1 MEVGKGGLHS
11 VAVEVTDSF
20 GNTGRTKSS
29 FFGGEALPS
38 GALVP
43 HGVGAAITAE
53 GLDLVTEVIEA
64 ELAPEKTDLGAKLAA
79 ANPIWSGKKSIF
91 SAELSVTSAS
101 YTGLDL
107 SLASVAGGLKVGAK
121 LDDLFVALKAKIK
134 AGFTF
139 TVSGSVTADE
149 ATLAGKVL
157 AGKSPEGGLVFLL
170 PSMDVSLSGFSFDI
184 AKFPDA
190 LESLASK
197 AVEKFLEK
205 KLAELIR
212 DKVPPLLERELG
224 DLLVARSI
232 SVDGHPLDVGG
243 SLEALGFAPTGIEA
257 VFGTSVKATE
267 PDPFHEPLG
276 GFLYTPNPTLPPE
289 HITSSMFY
297 LAVSDDTLNQ
307 ALYEAYR
314 AGALTF
320 DLAETIEVKG
330 TVKDL
335 TFGFLESYLGKDA
348 LADAGIGPSTP
359 ITLGF
364 DAMLPPVIHFRK
376 GAEGLAVI
384 SVHDLKLTIS
394 AGSVKLFGF
403 ELDLTLPVG
412 IKILG
417 DAKLSPVLYPESSKI
432 DFRIVGEPLIDLD
445 NDLFE
450 PMLGDLAKAVMP
462 SLVAAID
469 GFPLP
474 KIASLSLSGVVL
486 ETHGDYLQ
494 VFADLLGEDTS
505 GPKTSGSFS
514 ALSYNVAGL
523 PEGLSSSSP
532 FTYSPQISPLLNKY
546 DLVLVQEDFFY
557 HEQLI
562 TEIAH
567 PFTSDTL
574 VDYIKLYKL
583 APDGLNRFSR
593 IPFSEHT
600 RRIWAVTHGYLDNG
614 SDALSAKGF
623 SFARHELAPG
633 VYLDVYNLH
642 ADAGG
647 SAGDVAARAVQYKQL
662 SDFIAAHSAG
672 HAVVVGG
679 DTNLDGFD
687 PKDEPVLAA
696 FMSDA
701 KLTDVA
707 RHLGTKI
714 EMIDRFFFRSSST
727 LTISPTRWRVATEFV
742 TAEGEPLSDHPALHV
757 DFAWKVVSGG

>member
-1 MEVGKGGLHS
+1 
-11 VAVEVTDSF
+11 
-20 GNTGRTKSS
+20 
-29 FFGGEALPS
+29 
-38 GALVP
+38 
-43 HGVGAAITAE
+43 
-53 GLDLVTEVIEA
+53 
-64 ELAPEKTDLGAKLAA
+64 
-79 ANPIWSGKKSIF
+79 
-91 SAELSVTSAS
+91 
-101 YTGLDL
+101 
-107 SLASVAGGLKVGAK
+107 
-121 LDDLFVALKAKIK
+121 
-134 AGFTF
+134 
-139 TVSGSVTADE
+139 
-149 ATLAGKVL
+149 
-157 AGKSPEGGLVFLL
+157 
-170 PSMDVSLSGFSFDI
+170 
-184 AKFPDA
+184 
-190 LESLASK
+190 
-197 AVEKFLEK
+197 
-205 KLAELIR
+205 
-212 DKVPPLLERELG
+212 
-224 DLLVARSI
+224 
-232 SVDGHPLDVGG
+232 
-243 SLEALGFAPTGIEA
+243 
-257 VFGTSVKATE
+257 
-267 PDPFHEPLG
+267 
-276 GFLYTPNPTLPPE
+276 
-289 HITSSMFY
+289 
-297 LAVSDDTLNQ
+297 
-307 ALYEAYR
+307 
-314 AGALTF
+314 
-320 DLAETIEVKG
+320 
-330 TVKDL
+330 
-335 TFGFLESYLGKDA
+335 
-348 LADAGIGPSTP
+348 
-359 ITLGF
+359 
-364 DAMLPPVIHFRK
+364 
-376 GAEGLAVI
+376 
-384 SVHDLKLTIS
+384 
-394 AGSVKLFGF
+394 
-403 ELDLTLPVG
+403 
-412 IKILG
+412 
-417 DAKLSPVLYPESSKI
+417 
-432 DFRIVGEPLIDLD
+432 
-445 NDLFE
+445 
-450 PMLGDLAKAVMP
+450 MLGDLAKAVMP